1 MRQEHLKTNV
11 HPWLQR
17 HPGSPARSG
26 RGQHVARP
34 AHQTGM
40 IVTTGMSSSKRG
52 SLSMISNRA
61 GTRELQHG
69 RRRRRGSTLGGV
81 NEQMTLG
88 GDEPRPVVGIDEVV
102 RATGSMDPAARMAR
116 AWPRLKLKLKTW
128 AWWLFSAQH
137 WFGSERAEVGELGT

>member
-17 HPGSPARSG
+17 HPGSLAQSG
-26 RGQHVARP
+26 RGPHVARP
-34 AHQTGM
+34 VHQTGM
-40 IVTTGMSSSKRG
+40 IVTTDMSSSEQG
-52 SLSMISNRA
+52 SPSMISNRA

-69 RRRRRGSTLGGV
+69 RRRRRSPTSGGV

-102 RATGSMDPAARMAR
+102 RATDSMDPAARMAR
-116 AWPRLKLKLKTW
+116 TWPRLKPW

-137 WFGSERAEVGELGT
+137 WFGSENVQRSGSLALEC